1 MYLWEQRMRRPERFS
16 AGLSG
21 PNPCS
26 PSRCGGFCSRC
37 RLGANAALGGVRTGT
52 WLELNVGRPVLESEV
67 SVIRW
72 SAWCRTAVLSLL
84 VGLSGLAGARSALAQ
99 PPPPPPDGPR
109 VIEAIDATQRRID
122 LAESLAGSTPTTVVA
137 GEIALAKELQL
148 RATSAY
154 ASGQYFMA
162 GRATMDARGHA
173 DRAIAMIKGLPDPER
188 VAIQLER
195 TQDELERAQER
206 LADCPEPRALA
217 LLSAAKDMKA
227 RADLAL
233 DGRRY
238 LAALQLSNGARE
250 RLQKALRIC
259 QVYEASQVDAQRA
272 LQRTDEVVARV
283 RERVSN
289 GASPQERQM
298 LASAEALQA
307 DAHAEYQ
314 RGHYES
320 SLRMTLVARVRTK
333 RILR

>member
-1 MYLWEQRMRRPERFS
+1 MLVPVV
-16 AGLSG
+16 
-21 PNPCS
+21 
-26 PSRCGGFCSRC
+26 GFVS
-37 RLGANAALGGVRTGT
+37 
-52 WLELNVGRPVLESEV
+52 SEA
-67 SVIRW
+67 ITMRW
-72 SAWCRTAVLSLL
+72 SAWCRAAVLGLL
-84 VGLSGLAGARSALAQ
+84 VSLSGLTSVQGAHAQ

-122 LAESLAGSTPTTVVA
+122 LAESLAGATPTTVVA
-137 GEIALAKELQL
+137 GEIALSKELQS

-188 VAIQLER
+188 VAMQLER

-206 LADCPEPRALA
+206 LADCLEPRALA
-217 LLSAAKDMKA
+217 LLSAAKDMKS

-259 QVYEASQVDAQRA
+259 QVSEATQIDAQRA

-283 RERVSN
+283 RETVSIE
-289 GASPQERQM
+289 ASPQDRQM

-314 RGHYES
+314 RGRYES
-320 SLRMTLVARVRTK
+320 SLRMTLVARVRAK